1 MRFIVSLLRVVLLPL
16 VLLAGPAA
24 FGADIASEELAAPLS
39 ESAPETSVP
48 AADVPDDPGQTES
61 SATAATDNSGAAEVL
76 EAPTAA
82 ERDPAPPEEAADAAQ
97 AMPGEPA
104 TPVSEQDSTRPE
116 HQTAQP
122 QAEEAETAA
131 SEQPATHRAEAAV
144 VSAAEVSR
152 PDTSVTRLTETD
164 NAVTEDESDQR
175 TAAASSDA
183 EAGEAAPES
192 TSADSADSDTASGK
206 PAADQTGEDEA
217 ESNRQTLRLLG
228 AEVPRGTSTRL
239 AWSPSETFSGISAP
253 TPVLVVHGASAGP
266 TLCLTAA
273 VHGDELTG
281 IEIVRRVMFGINP
294 QKLNGTVVGVPIVNL
309 QGFRRNSRYLPDR
322 RDLNRYFPGNS
333 QGSLAERVAHSFF
346 DEVIRHCN
354 ALVDL
359 HTGSFHRTNLPQVRA
374 DMNHP
379 GVAELARHMGDILVL
394 QSQGSLGTLRRAAV
408 EHGIPAVTLE
418 AGEPMRLN
426 EEEVAHGVRSI
437 QSLLSG
443 MGMHGTM
450 SRWRQREPVYYKSF
464 WVRANNGGILF
475 SRVKLG
481 DRVKADQ
488 LLGTVTDPI
497 TNARAELRSPLA
509 GRVIGMALNQVVMPG
524 FAAYHIGIQTTE
536 EHAAEPVSGLE
547 EKPATPAVEQSEPT
561 DPPQNAPRSD
571 AEQQEAGFDDRME
584 DS

>member
-1 MRFIVSLLRVVLLPL
+1 M
-16 VLLAGPAA
+16 
-24 FGADIASEELAAPLS
+24 
-39 ESAPETSVP
+39 P

-175 TAAASSDA
+175 TAAAGSDA

-354 ALVDL
+354 ALVD
-359 HTGSFHRTNLPQVRA
+359 
-374 DMNHP
+374 
-379 GVAELARHMGDILVL
+379 
-394 QSQGSLGTLRRAAV
+394 
-408 EHGIPAVTLE
+408 
-418 AGEPMRLN
+418 
-426 EEEVAHGVRSI
+426 
-437 QSLLSG
+437 
-443 MGMHGTM
+443 
-450 SRWRQREPVYYKSF
+450 
-464 WVRANNGGILF
+464 
-475 SRVKLG
+475 
-481 DRVKADQ
+481 
-488 LLGTVTDPI
+488 
-497 TNARAELRSPLA
+497 
-509 GRVIGMALNQVVMPG
+509 
-524 FAAYHIGIQTTE
+524 
-536 EHAAEPVSGLE
+536 
-547 EKPATPAVEQSEPT
+547 
-561 DPPQNAPRSD
+561 
-571 AEQQEAGFDDRME
+571 
-584 DS
+584 